1 METLTIDPY
10 IKQKSDLLDII
21 LFSKF
26 HFCLPVIFK
35 TCLISLK
42 EVTINW
48 DPTVH
53 MAIHDRITEVIQ
65 DGQELKGWYM
75 IQQYRQTPNS
85 CCSPS

>member
-1 METLTIDPY
+1 
-10 IKQKSDLLDII
+10 
-21 LFSKF
+21 
-26 HFCLPVIFK
+26 
-35 TCLISLK
+35 LISVK

-75 IQQYRQTPNS
+75 IQQYRQASHLGNDEVPTPRYS
-85 CCSPS
+85 LS